1 VEQEGHP
8 KSRDICQGGFNP
20 NRHETPHTRSAW
32 RRSLRCGSKHFL
44 VSSKVLILPCRYFDG
59 MLTRGWGEGQYP
71 RSQESPQRTNLDG
84 YPADGL
90 ELLCK
95 IIPFHDLGSVET
107 SEMDALATVCDYQGS
122 AHVEKYF
129 VRTCIAGQ
137 DYSSKGWCD
146 LPEML
151 SYLWISYVFGI
162 SNVIEQVTGRLAAIM
177 GFKMLKALD
186 VMRPGLSK
194 DLKVLP
200 LRLEFSLLY

>member
-1 VEQEGHP
+1 
-8 KSRDICQGGFNP
+8 
-20 NRHETPHTRSAW
+20 
-32 RRSLRCGSKHFL
+32 
-44 VSSKVLILPCRYFDG
+44 

-71 RSQESPQRTNLDG
+71 RSQESPQRINLDG

-107 SEMDALATVCDYQGS
+107 SEMDALATVCDCQGS

-137 DYSSKGWCD
+137 DYSSKGWRD
-146 LPEML
+146 LPEL
-151 SYLWISYVFGI
+151 LPYLWISYVFGI
-162 SNVIEQVTGRLAAIM
+162 SNVIEQVTGRLDAIM
-177 GFKMLKALD
+177 DFKMLKALD